1 MHVRELA
8 QAALLGALLLC
19 GCGGAATTTPRH
31 AAGPLRPATAA
42 TPPAAA
48 PAEAAPPPFRLPCE
62 RDDLV
67 GCTNGCADRQIED
80 CVTLGSMYLGGA
92 IVSVD
97 VGRAM
102 GLFKAACAEG
112 SARGCLRLG
121 DAYHDRLAPPDRADG
136 ASGADAADVADEAA
150 LYWHAR
156 ACHAGANLGCLAAGR
171 AYLHGQGASADA
183 GRAAALFQR
192 VCERGNAPACVE
204 LGHLHAQGEGVKRDG
219 PKAVELFTKACK
231 LGLDEG
237 CLLASRSGDVLPPR
251 D

>member
-8 QAALLGALLLC
+8 QALLFALFLG
-19 GCGGAATTTPRH
+19 GCGSAATPAPRH
-31 AAGPLRPATAA
+31 AAGGARPA
-42 TPPAAA
+42 PAAA
-48 PAEAAPPPFRLPCE
+48 PRAEAPPEPAPPPLRLPCE
-62 RDDLV
+62 GDDLV
-67 GCTNGCADRQIED
+67 GCTNGCADHQIED

-92 IVSVD
+92 IVSMD
-97 VGRAM
+97 VERAV
-102 GLFKAACAEG
+102 GLFKEACVEG

-121 DAYHDRLAPPDRADG
+121 DAYHDRLARAD
-136 ASGADAADVADEAA
+136 ASGGAEGAGGADEAA
-150 LYWHAR
+150 LYWHVR

-171 AYLHGQGASADA
+171 AYLQGQGASADP
-183 GRAAALFQR
+183 GRAAALFRR

-204 LGHLHAQGEGVKRDG
+204 LGHLHAKGEGVERDG
-219 PKAVELFTKACK
+219 SKAVELFTKACK

>member
-8 QAALLGALLLC
+8 QALLVVLFLG
-19 GCGGAATTTPRH
+19 GCGSAAAPAPRH
-31 AAGPLRPATAA
+31 AAGPAGPA
-42 TPPAAA
+42 PAAA
-48 PAEAAPPPFRLPCE
+48 PRAAPPAEPAPPPLRLPCE
-62 RDDLV
+62 GDDLV
-67 GCTNGCADRQIED
+67 GCTNGCADHQIED

-92 IVSVD
+92 IVSMD
-97 VGRAM
+97 VERAV
-102 GLFKAACAEG
+102 GLFKEACVEG

-121 DAYHDRLAPPDRADG
+121 DAYHDRLAR
-136 ASGADAADVADEAA
+136 ADAAGGAEGAGGADEAA
-150 LYWHAR
+150 LYWHVR

-171 AYLHGQGASADA
+171 AYLQGQGAGADP
-183 GRAAALFQR
+183 GRAAALFRR

-204 LGHLHAQGEGVKRDG
+204 LGHLHAKGEGVERDG
-219 PKAVELFTKACK
+219 SKAIELFTKACK

>member
-8 QAALLGALLLC
+8 QALLGALLLC
-19 GCGGAATTTPRH
+19 GCGGAAATTPRH
-31 AAGPLRPATAA
+31 AAGPVRPAPAAA
-42 TPPAAA
+42 TPSAAA

-67 GCTNGCADRQIED
+67 GCTNGCAEHQIED

-97 VGRAM
+97 VERAV
-102 GLFKAACAEG
+102 GLFKEACAEG

-121 DAYHDRLAPPDRADG
+121 DAYHDRLAPPDGTYG
-136 ASGADAADVADEAA
+136 ANGPDEAA
-150 LYWHAR
+150 LYFHAR

-171 AYLHGQGASADA
+171 AYLHGQGASADP

-204 LGHLHAQGEGVKRDG
+204 LGHLHAQGEGVERDG
-219 PKAVELFTKACK
+219 RRAIELFTKACK

>member
-8 QAALLGALLLC
+8 PPLLGALFLC
-19 GCGGAATTTPRH
+19 GCSS
-31 AAGPLRPATAA
+31 ATAA
-42 TPPAAA
+42 RRPAEPGRPAPEGRAATPRAAVS
-48 PAEAAPPPFRLPCE
+48 AEAAPPPLRLPCE
-62 RDDLV
+62 ADDLV
-67 GCTNGCADRQIED
+67 GCTNGCADHQIED

-92 IVSVD
+92 IVSID
-97 VGRAM
+97 VERAM
-102 GLFKAACAEG
+102 TLFEKACAEG

-121 DAYHDRLAPPDRADG
+121 DAYHDRLARADG
-136 ASGADAADVADEAA
+136 AGGASGADEAA

-171 AYLHGQGASADA
+171 AYLHGQGASADP

-192 VCERGNAPACVE
+192 VCERGNAHACVE
-204 LGHLHAQGEGVKRDG
+204 LGHLHAEGEGVQRDDR
-219 PKAVELFTKACK
+219 KAVELFTKACK

-237 CLLASRSGDVLPPR
+237 CLRASRSGDVLPPR